1 MKFKD
6 IQQVFVVSLENE
18 VGRNRMNLL
27 APHLEEFGIEYIKLS
42 ATEHE
47 NGVIGLLESM
57 KRLFDICI
65 DRKLDNVLVLEDDTR
80 FVVNPVN
87 FLDEVLHQMPKD
99 YHCLFLA
106 CTLLSRPERIAP
118 NILRIG
124 SSYCTNAIVYS
135 AEAMR
140 MIIPMIEKNPT
151 QAYDVTLMKNLQ
163 PDGKCYATLPQMC
176 FQRTGY
182 SSIEK
187 REMNWELYQ
196 RDAFTMWTNG
206 L

>member
-1 MKFKD
+1 MNYFDK
-6 IQQVFVVSLENE
+6 IFVVSLDNE
-18 VGRNRMNLL
+18 VGNKRKEVLI
-27 APHLEEFGIEYIKLS
+27 PHLEEQGIEATIWT

-47 NGVIGLLESM
+47 NGIVGLLCSM
-57 KRLFDICI
+57 VGLFKHCLQM
-65 DRKLDNVLVLEDDTR
+65 KYKTVLVLEDDTHFKVSFWDFIR
-80 FVVNPVN
+80 
-87 FLDEVLHQMPKD
+87 EVWPQMPKD

-124 SSYCTNAIVYS
+124 SSYCTNAIVYT

-140 MIIPMIEKNPT
+140 MIIPMIGKHPT
-151 QAYDVTLMKNLQ
+151 QAYDVTLMKELQ
-163 PDGKCYATLPQMC
+163 PLGKCLATFPQMC
-176 FQRTGY
+176 FQREGY

-187 REMNWELYQ
+187 REMNWEMYQ
-196 RDAFTMWTNG
+196 RQAFITYTNG